1 MDFLSA
7 IPAPKIPM
15 APIEPGSDGT
25 PPLPLSTPQE
35 DPVPSRSVFP
45 EKTPK
50 STPVEPVK
58 NGESETMTEVPA
70 EDVFESDPFF
80 NPEPDGGIPF
90 DADVAPLDDVP
101 TITIEPEPPVSPAT
115 AEERLLDT
123 IVNTPPP
130 QEPDSQSPA
139 VTEELTGLRAERDQA
154 LADRNTILTAR
165 DRARQELQILKTRF
179 STLESD
185 LAAARMEV
193 GKANQ
198 LRLQAE
204 SRHAESELQWN
215 DKLTNLRRMLDE
227 VETIRD
233 ELNTKRVS
241 KILFIGAVVAG
252 LLATTFAYF
261 IGAGINRTP
270 ETRSDIKIPAA
281 SPMLAEHPAPASPM
295 PRETPTPAIF
305 WPSLNSEHWAIT
317 QSPREM
323 TVVFNEGVFVQGVE
337 LATAAKQDLKTIA
350 ASIKARKNAFFVE
363 VEGHTDATPVKK
375 TKVNGTDNKELGL
388 ARAKAAAA
396 YLIKQGGYPEDR
408 VTTSSAGDA
417 NPPHPN
423 TTPESRKKNR
433 TVVLKIREAT

>member
-25 PPLPLSTPQE
+25 PPLPLGNPQE

-45 EKTPK
+45 EKTIK
-50 STPVEPVK
+50 STPVEPVT
-58 NGESETMTEVPA
+58 NRGGETMTEGST

-80 NPEPDGGIPF
+80 NPESGEGHPF
-90 DADVAPLDDVP
+90 DADVTPLDDVP
-101 TITIEPEPPVSPAT
+101 TITIEPEPPAPPAT

-130 QEPDSQSPA
+130 QEPASPSSF
-139 VTEELTGLRAERDQA
+139 VTEELAGLRAELDQA

-165 DRARQELQILKTRF
+165 DRARQDLQIYKTRF
-179 STLESD
+179 PTLESD
-185 LAAARMEV
+185 LASARMEV
-193 GKANQ
+193 DRANQ
-198 LRLQAE
+198 LRLQTDP
-204 SRHAESELQWN
+204 RHAESELQWN
-215 DKLTNLRRMLDE
+215 DKLAHLRRMLDE

-261 IGAGINRTP
+261 IGAGSIPTP
-270 ETRSDIKIPAA
+270 ETRSDFKAPAA
-281 SPMLAEHPAPASPM
+281 APILAEHPAPALPI

-305 WPSLNSEHWAIT
+305 WPALNNEHWTIT

-323 TVVFNEGVFVQGVE
+323 TVVFNDGIFMQGVE
-337 LATAAKQDLKTIA
+337 LTMAAKQDLKTIA
-350 ASIKARKNAFFVE
+350 TSIKARKNAFIVE
-363 VEGHTDATPVKK
+363 VEGHTDATPVRK
-375 TKVNGTDNKELGL
+375 TKVNGPDNKELGL

-396 YLIKQGGYPEDR
+396 YLIKQGGYPEER

-433 TVVLKIREAT
+433 TVVLKIREAP